1 MDWTVPAPELADP
14 RLELRSRGVRV
25 FAPFL
30 VLFASVVG
38 LAAFLYP
45 FLIPLFVGSQPT
57 VSATRSESAPIVFA
71 MVTMVSLAVILAE
84 LAALR
89 MAPMN
94 SAKVAALLGAIVA
107 VDASLRLVPSFGGAS
122 PIFVLIILVGSVFG
136 GRLGF
141 LTGAMTLLVSAAITG
156 GIGPWLPYQML
167 GAGWIGLG
175 AGLIPRPRV
184 VWLRLLQLALYGM
197 ASGFLYGALLNLYSW
212 PFAAPG
218 LDEAAGLYWNP
229 ALSFGETIGSY
240 ARFYLVTSLS
250 HDALRGL
257 GNAVLLIALGVPI
270 VKTLER
276 AKQRFSWQTP
286 IFVSTTDS
294 ATGTTA
300 ADRPAR

>member
-1 MDWTVPAPELADP
+1 
-14 RLELRSRGVRV
+14 V

-30 VLFASVVG
+30 VLFASAVG

-45 FLIPLFVGSQPT
+45 FLIPLMEGSQPT
-57 VSATRSESAPIVFA
+57 VSSSRGESAPTVFA
-71 MVTMVSLAVILAE
+71 MVTMVSLTVILAE
-84 LAALR
+84 LAAR
-89 MAPMN
+89 QVAPRN
-94 SAKVAALLGAIVA
+94 SAKVAALLGAVVA
-107 VDASLRLVPSFGGAS
+107 VDASLRLVPSIGGAS
-122 PIFVLIILVGSVFG
+122 PIFVMIILVGSVFG

-175 AGLIPRPRV
+175 AGLIPRPKALRR
-184 VWLRLLQLALYGM
+184 RLLYLAFYGL

-229 ALSFGETIGSY
+229 TLSFGETIENY
-240 ARFYLVTSLS
+240 ARFYLVTSLG
-250 HDALRGL
+250 HDALRGV

-276 AKQRFSWQTP
+276 ARQRFSWQTP
-286 IFVSTTDS
+286 TFVSTTGIAPD
-294 ATGTTA
+294 ATA
-300 ADRPAR
+300 ADRPAH